1 MRAVVLG
8 IALLFIAALALLTAL
23 DIGHYGLSALDV
35 IAIAILVLFTT
46 GIVGSMRNP
55 PPPPPH

>member
-23 DIGHYGLSALDV
+23 DISHYGLSALDV